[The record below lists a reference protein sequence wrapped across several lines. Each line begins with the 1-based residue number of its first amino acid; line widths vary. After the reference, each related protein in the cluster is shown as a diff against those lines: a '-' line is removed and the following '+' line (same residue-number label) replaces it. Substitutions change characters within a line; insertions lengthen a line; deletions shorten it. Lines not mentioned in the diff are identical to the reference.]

1 MASLVFSVHFCTAR
15 MAEPGKAVYTYIS
28 KFPGADMD
36 LSSRLVWTSNG
47 FPKER
52 FLSMAFT
59 RIFEEEKQSS
69 ENSRT
74 DISSPW
80 S

>member
-1 MASLVFSVHFCTAR
+1 
-15 MAEPGKAVYTYIS
+15 
-28 KFPGADMD
+28 MD

-59 RIFEEEKQSS
+59 RIFEEEQTS
-69 ENSRT
+69 ENSSTDWLLEDSSKESNNSFFNNST
-74 DISSPW
+74 DI
-80 S
+80 

>member
-1 MASLVFSVHFCTAR
+1 
-15 MAEPGKAVYTYIS
+15 
-28 KFPGADMD
+28 MD

-59 RIFEEEKQSS
+59 RIFEEEEQTS
-69 ENSRT
+69 ENSRIDWLLEASSKESNNSFFNNST
-74 DISSPW
+74 DI
-80 S
+80 

>member
-1 MASLVFSVHFCTAR
+1 
-15 MAEPGKAVYTYIS
+15 
-28 KFPGADMD
+28 MD

-59 RIFEEEKQSS
+59 RIFEEEQTS
-69 ENSRT
+69 ENSSTDWLLEASSKESNNSFFNNST
-74 DISSPW
+74 DI
-80 S
+80 